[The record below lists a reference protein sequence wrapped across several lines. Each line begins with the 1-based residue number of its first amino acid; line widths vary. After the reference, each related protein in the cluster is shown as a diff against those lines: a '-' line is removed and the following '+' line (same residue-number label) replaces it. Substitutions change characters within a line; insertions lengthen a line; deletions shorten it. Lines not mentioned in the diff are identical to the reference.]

1 MTETTLVILLG
12 LLLGL
17 ALAFVFAELWVRRF
31 YQRRSAAW
39 PLEPNSRVV
48 AEIDC
53 ETLPSLDPIA
63 RFFVNADGERGA
75 PLPSD
80 WTRVYRVLVAG
91 GSAAE
96 CFYLDQDKQWPS
108 VVQRVL
114 TENAA
119 KIGVERAHV
128 GNIARSMQ
136 RCDYVAWMLE
146 KMVPRLPRLDAVV
159 LMVGASDLVTWLQA
173 GCPSVV
179 AASSNDPDYCFQQHD
194 FGPFAWTPSQLA
206 LRELVKRVR
215 NRFFPRELRRL
226 RAGKTF
232 AKHRAM
238 RAAGKLIHETPPTG
252 PMLAN
257 YEEWLRRTIEAAR
270 STGARVLVLRQPW
283 LQKRFTPDEEKLL
296 WNFGRGKPYEQ
307 HVEHYYE
314 IGLVH
319 RLLAE
324 VADVSERVALD
335 MGAEVCELRT
345 RLEPSFE
352 IFYDTLH
359 NTPKGC
365 EAVGQL
371 VAEALLASP
380 AATRPN
386 PRREPTVPARAL
398 TESQRAPGAEVS
410 GLGG

>member
-1 MTETTLVILLG
+1 MIETTLTV
-12 LLLGL
+12 LLGL
-17 ALAFVFAELWVRRF
+17 ALAFVGAELWLRRF
-31 YQRRSAAW
+31 YRRRGAAW

-48 AEIDC
+48 AEIDR
-53 ETLPSLDPIA
+53 EALPSLDPIA
-63 RFFVNADGERGA
+63 RFFVNADGERGD

-96 CFYLDQDKQWPS
+96 CFYLDQDRQWPS

-119 KIGVERAHV
+119 KLGVDRAHV

-136 RCDYVAWMLE
+136 RCDYVAWMLQR
-146 KMVPRLPRLDAVV
+146 MVPRLPRLDAVV
-159 LMVGASDLVTWLQA
+159 LMVGASDLVTWLQD
-173 GCPSVV
+173 GCPAVV
-179 AASSNDPDYCFQQHD
+179 TPSSNDPDYCFQQHD
-194 FGPFAWTPSQLA
+194 FGPFAWTPSKLA
-206 LRELVKRVR
+206 LREWLRRTR
-215 NRFFPRELRRL
+215 NRLFPKEHRRL

-232 AKHRAM
+232 AKHRVM
-238 RAAGKLIHETPPTG
+238 RAAGKLIHETASTA
-252 PMLAN
+252 PMLAY
-257 YEEWLRRTIEAAR
+257 YEEWLRRTIDAAR
-270 STGARVLVLRQPW
+270 SSGARVLVVRQPW
-283 LQKRFTPDEEKLL
+283 LQKHFTPEEAAQL
-296 WNFGRGKPYEQ
+296 WNFGRGRPYEE
-307 HVEHYYE
+307 HVEYYYE

-335 MGAEVCELRT
+335 MGVEVCELRT

-365 EAVGQL
+365 EAVGKL
-371 VAEALLASP
+371 VAEALLSPPP
-380 AATRPN
+380 AARSNPDRLLDVPSPTRAAS
-386 PRREPTVPARAL
+386 R
-398 TESQRAPGAEVS
+398 RAPGAGVT
-410 GLGG
+410 GIG

>member
-1 MTETTLVILLG
+1 MLETTLTSLL
-12 LLLGL
+12 
-17 ALAFVFAELWVRRF
+17 VFASTLVLAELWLRRF
-31 YQRRSAAW
+31 YLRRGAAW
-39 PLEPNSRVV
+39 PLQPHSRVV
-48 AEIDC
+48 AEIDR

-63 RFFVNADGERGA
+63 RFSVNADGERGDPVPA
-75 PLPSD
+75 D

-119 KIGVERAHV
+119 QLGVERAHV

-146 KMVPRLPRLDAVV
+146 KMLPRLPSLDAVV
-159 LMVGASDLVTWLQA
+159 LMVGASDLVTWLQD
-173 GCPSVV
+173 GCPEVIQP
-179 AASSNDPDYCFQQHD
+179 SSHDPNYCFQQHD
-194 FGPFAWTPSQLA
+194 FGPYGWAPSKLA
-206 LRELVKRVR
+206 LREWVR
-215 NRFFPRELRRL
+215 RLKNRYLPKELRRL

-232 AKHRAM
+232 AKQRAM
-238 RAAGKLIHETPPTG
+238 RAAGKLLHETPSTG
-252 PMLAN
+252 RMLAF
-257 YEEWLRRTIEAAR
+257 YEEWLRRTIDAAR

-283 LQKRFTPDEEKLL
+283 LQKRFTPEEEKLL
-296 WNFGRGKPYEQ
+296 WNFGRGRPYQEQ
-307 HVEHYYE
+307 VEYYFE

-324 VADVSERVALD
+324 VADVTERVALD
-335 MGAEVCELRT
+335 MGVEVSELRT

-365 EAVGQL
+365 EALGKL
-371 VAEALLASP
+371 VAEALLSPP
-380 AATRPN
+380 AAVRPN
-386 PRREPTVPARAL
+386 PGRELDVPSPTR
-398 TESQRAPGAEVS
+398 TGFRRAPGAGVI
-410 GLGG
+410 GLG